1 MYHLRNKLDRR
12 DVSSDTKSYRACNSF
27 LQGVLN
33 GYIVACTMQHFG
45 MSSPGE
51 TDVIPPGL
59 PSDQKQAWFSDEMLK
74 IVDKFVLQWKELEH
88 TAGVFGGGNWV
99 RKTFCIAT

>member
-1 MYHLRNKLDRR
+1 MVILLLD
-12 DVSSDTKSYRACNSF
+12 S
-27 LQGVLN
+27 
-33 GYIVACTMQHFG
+33 CTMQHFG